1 MGVSQSALSDSDVVF
16 LQRRNSLSAET
27 ILKMHEVFSL
37 MACSGCTMGEI
48 SLEKMIQGCVKAG
61 MSDDQMDS
69 LRVLFPVLDRNK
81 NGMVDFQEYVLAI
94 AVMTDKAH
102 LEQKLDLAF
111 SLFDKDGDR
120 RITKEEMSGVLKRLN
135 RIIEITEF
143 YSTSD
148 HNDETQGI
156 VVISGADFVLMTGG
170 DFDDQIDSWVS
181 QLYTEF
187 DLDNSHFLDLEAF
200 ERVVR
205 RHPFL
210 VELHSRLVTEGPAE
224 FLTGSSSSEDY
235 PSYDEPVSQ

>member
-1 MGVSQSALSDSDVVF
+1 MGVSQSALSESDVVF
-16 LQRRNSLSAET
+16 LQRHNNLSAET
-27 ILKMHEVFSL
+27 ILKLHGVFKS
-37 MACSGCTMGEI
+37 MASGGRKAGQL

-61 MSDDQMDS
+61 MSNDQMDS
-69 LRVLFPVLDRNK
+69 LKALFPVMDRDK
-81 NGMVDFQEYVLAI
+81 NGTVDFQEYVLAI

-143 YSTSD
+143 YSCSD
-148 HNDETQGI
+148 RNDEAQEF
-156 VVISGADFVLMTGG
+156 VVTSGADFVLMSEG
-170 DFDDQIDSWVS
+170 DFDKQIDSWVS

-187 DLDNSHFLDLEAF
+187 DLDNSNSLDLEAF
-200 ERVVR
+200 QKVVR

-210 VELHSRLVTEGPAE
+210 VELNSRLVTEGPAN
-224 FLTGSSSSEDY
+224 FLTGRSRT
-235 PSYDEPVSQ
+235 